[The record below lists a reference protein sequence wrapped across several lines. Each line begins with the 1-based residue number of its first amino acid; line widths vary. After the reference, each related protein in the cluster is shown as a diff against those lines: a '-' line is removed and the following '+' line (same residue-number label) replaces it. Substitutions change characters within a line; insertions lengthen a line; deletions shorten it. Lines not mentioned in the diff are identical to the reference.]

1 MVHPKSKDTISG
13 EAWDGERPAKPIKV
27 GETWRNSENKKTCEN
42 KKICGA
48 NRERWSRVRILV
60 GLVGKH
66 GNADVQRV
74 LAQIRQKIVT
84 DW

>member
-27 GETWRNSENKKTCEN
+27 WKHGGTARTKRPARAKSP
-42 KKICGA
+42 A
-48 NRERWSRVRILV
+48 VQNRERWSRVRILV